1 MGAEG
6 AEVDVVRHTTVTGQ
20 RRRPCSL
27 HYSADLL
34 SPATRTI
41 TAVMSIAFIAPPCL
55 PLLVGLLLVPFSI
68 ATLSGVGSY
77 LSPTWIPLAGWPP
90 DNAPCVSLARMW
102 SRVGH
107 REIRQDPRLS

>member
-41 TAVMSIAFIAPPCL
+41 TAVMSIAFIA
-55 PLLVGLLLVPFSI
+55 LLLGF
-68 ATLSGVGSY
+68 
-77 LSPTWIPLAGWPP
+77 
-90 DNAPCVSLARMW
+90 C
-102 SRVGH
+102 
-107 REIRQDPRLS
+107 